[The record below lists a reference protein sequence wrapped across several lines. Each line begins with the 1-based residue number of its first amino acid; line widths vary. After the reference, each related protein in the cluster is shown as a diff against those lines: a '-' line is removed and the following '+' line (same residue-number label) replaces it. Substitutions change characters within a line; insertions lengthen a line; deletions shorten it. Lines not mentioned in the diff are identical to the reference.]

1 MKKVVLVIMFFALL
15 PFMALAQ
22 SPQVMAMAQ
31 SELQKRGLNEA
42 EVRARLLQEGID
54 VDNIQPS
61 EYASY
66 QGRVTAILDQMQA
79 EKSAQSNTTAASS
92 GNDVETAKE
101 TPQTTV
107 GEAAAEVALEEAL
120 AENGVSPKAGNDIY
134 GHSLFTGKSLDVFRT
149 TDGALAPE
157 HYVLGEGDEVHISIF
172 GSSQTEIHQRI
183 GADGSIQPAGST
195 KIFLKGM
202 TLAQGRDA
210 IINKLSQHYSFRSD
224 QIAITMTTARTVSVS
239 IYGEVGVQGGF
250 TLSALNTAFNA
261 LVAAGGPTAIGSV
274 RNIQMSRGGRN
285 TRLDLYQ
292 YMTNPN
298 IGQRYDLQNGDVIFV
313 PIAQKIVSIQGAVN
327 RPMRYE
333 LIEGEGLKELIEYA
347 GGLTWNVYPNFV
359 QIERV
364 DHGEVMLLEYNLRQ
378 ITEGNQR
385 VALQAG
391 DVIRIK
397 RTNQPLENY
406 VTISGNVYYGGRF
419 DLKSHM
425 TIDQL
430 IDQAGGLKPSAFP
443 VAYLIRPDISNPA
456 KVEYIPVNLDTERGT
471 PLQPRDHLVIYDNS
485 TYANVGE
492 VRVSGA
498 VKHPLGTTFDPS
510 LTVHDLL
517 TMAGGF
523 EVGAAYDRVEVF
535 RVNISTTEEAEL
547 ELVTLKVDRNYNV
560 VDNPSFQLHP
570 YDYIVVRMTPMF
582 SKGRYVEVNGRV
594 KYPGVYI
601 LEDGKTQ
608 LSDAIRMAGGL
619 LDDAD
624 PYVRLFRTHARNA
637 GPIGLDL
644 RKVKNSRGNIN
655 GDPILMQGD
664 VINIVRMEN
673 TVAIRGTGTRMNQYV
688 MDKDV
693 AATGQKTFVYQGGHD
708 AKWYI
713 KHYAGGFD
721 KYADRNS
728 VTVTL
733 PNNQTE
739 STKHFLFFRSYP
751 KVEPGSVI
759 SVNINQ
765 EKKERIEKP
774 KEKIDWGLEVR
785 NTLAALTSV
794 TSIILLLRT
803 LRNNN

>member
-31 SELQKRGLNEA
+31 AELQKRGLSES
-42 EVRARLLQEGID
+42 EVRARLMQEGID

-66 QGRVTAILDQMQA
+66 QSRVTAILDQMQA
-79 EKSAQSNTTAASS
+79 EKSAQSNTSAASS
-92 GNDVETAKE
+92 GNEVETASE

-107 GEAAAEVALEEAL
+107 GEAAAEVALETAL
-120 AENGVSPKAGNDIY
+120 ANNGVSPTAGNDIY
-134 GHSLFTGKSLDVFRT
+134 GHALFTGKNLDVFRT
-149 TDGALAPE
+149 TDGALAPST
-157 HYVLGEGDEVHISIF
+157 YVLGEGDEVHISIF

-183 GADGSIQPAGST
+183 GPDGSIQPTGST

-210 IINKLSQHYSFRSD
+210 IINKLSQHYSFRAD
-224 QIAITMTTARTVSVS
+224 QIAVTITTARTVSVG

-261 LVAAGGPTAIGSV
+261 LVAAGGPTEIGSV

-285 TRLDLYQ
+285 TQLDLYK

-313 PIAQKIVSIQGAVN
+313 PIAQKIVTIEGAVN

-333 LIEGEGLKELIEYA
+333 LIEGEGLKELINYA

-359 QIERV
+359 QIERIEN
-364 DHGEVMLLEYNLRQ
+364 GEVMLLEYNLRK
-378 ITEGNQR
+378 ITEGNQK
-385 VALQAG
+385 VSLYPG
-391 DVIRIK
+391 DIIRIK
-397 RTNQPLENY
+397 HSNQPLENY
-406 VTISGNVYYGGRF
+406 VTVGGNVYYGGRF
-419 DLKSHM
+419 DLKDRM
-425 TIDQL
+425 TVNQAIAE
-430 IDQAGGLKPSAFP
+430 AGGLKLSAYP
-443 VAYLIRPDISNPA
+443 VAYILRTDLSNPA
-456 KVEYIPVNLDTERGT
+456 KVEYIPVNLDTEGDT
-471 PLQPRDHLVIYDNS
+471 PLQPRDQLVIYDNS
-485 TYANVGE
+485 TFANVGE

-523 EVGAAYDRVEVF
+523 ELGAAYDHVEVF
-535 RVNISTTEEAEL
+535 RVNISSTEQAEL
-547 ELVTLKVDRNYNV
+547 EYITLKVDRNYNV
-560 VDNPSFQLHP
+560 VDNPGFQLHP
-570 YDYIVVRMTPMF
+570 FDHIVVRMTPLF
-582 SKGRYVEVNGRV
+582 TTGRYVEVNGRV

-601 LEDGKTQ
+601 LEEGKTS
-608 LSDAIRMAGGL
+608 LSDVIRMAGGL
-619 LDDAD
+619 FDDAD
-624 PYVRLFRTHARNA
+624 PYVRIFRTSGRNR
-637 GPIGLDL
+637 GPIGIDL

-655 GDPILMQGD
+655 GDPILMDGD
-664 VINIVRMEN
+664 VVNIVRQEN
-673 TVAIRGTGTRMNQYV
+673 TVSIRGTGTRMNQYV
-688 MDKDV
+688 MDPDV
-693 AATGQKTFVYQGGHD
+693 AASGQKTFVYQGGHD
-708 AKWYI
+708 ANWYI
-713 KHYAGGFD
+713 KHYAGGYS

-739 STKHFLFFRSYP
+739 STKHFLFFRTYP

-759 SVNINQ
+759 SVSVNQ
-765 EKKERIEKP
+765 EKKEKDEKP
-774 KEKIDWGLEVR
+774 KEKIDW
-785 NTLAALTSV
+785 AAKTSSLLSALVSV
-794 TSIILLLRT
+794 TSIILLVRSFPSS
-803 LRNNN
+803 N